1 MATTIQ
7 TIQKPTKARALDTSG
22 NNNHGQIY
30 SGRALEFDGVSDYLN
45 TVNYDLSSGSN
56 LTVAIWA
63 YSNVTDGTDRT
74 FVNQE
79 TNWRLMRTAA
89 NTVLWT
95 VATSNN
101 AWYNVT
107 MSSTDVLDNAWNRI
121 VATYDGA
128 NMKIYVNGVLSATS
142 GSITG
147 TLLNAASHTFSIGAA
162 YSSSTWS
169 EFYDGDL
176 CDVQLWNATWTAE
189 DVLYDYNNPEQLAL
203 NRGGT
208 SLTNSNLKAWYPM
221 NDGHRGQQSYIL
233 DASNTGLGDELLAD
247 TDVNDSSAWNGQN
260 ASGSSEMTFS
270 NGEAYSTGSAQWM
283 TQPNVTKHNDGY
295 MYKSVIRAKRA
306 TAGEAA
312 VLQVYHGA
320 NSTKTHTLTDDYV
333 DYTTYLANDAGSGSD
348 HFYIYNNSG
357 NIKVTSASFKKINA
371 KNHATTVFYG
381 DEKVANGDM
390 NVTDPATVTIGGVAA
405 TVHDATFDDSTSITD
420 HTDTDTNNKTIKVT
434 GDSSSQYP
442 LIRWSDGSNMGLV
455 TGRTYYVEVWVYIP
469 SSNSLID
476 KVQLKVMDNAASTE
490 LLSNVTTTTDT
501 WTKLSGTFV
510 DDDIA
515 RIDIVG
521 IDTDGSSGGA
531 QDFSSEVFYI
541 DDLSVKEVGT
551 ASGWTDADQQLNI
564 PQTALQSYN
573 QLAWFPG
580 QEGSDVTL
588 DTTIDTL
595 ATAWSFSF
603 WLFNMESGNSFDFI
617 IGAGSNRNLAVDNNS
632 NRKLYYR
639 DGDGVY
645 NALSDEVIPEGKWLH
660 IVVTAIADTSI
671 TAYING
677 EAQTTSTTM
686 AYGGSDPDTQLI
698 VDRFMEGYSAGN
710 YESRGSITEI
720 SYFANTTLNQA
731 QVNTLYND
739 GKAYDVE
746 KDTTL
751 WSACTAY
758 WRNNG
763 LAEWQDRKGTNDLNT
778 NGVTETMLITAGV
791 DGSRDSQGFLM
802 NRQRATNSLNNALG
816 TSGIKNYVEMNVGG
830 DDDLAFIGVG
840 HGFSVSVWVKKYQLS
855 SENQMIVSRNNNVD
869 GWRLQIDS
877 LNKLQFAVEE
887 NNNISTGITDSAIS
901 TDTWYHMVGTFDGDP
916 SNNGSGVVKLYINGV
931 TGGSTTNDAA
941 SNDMD
946 TAIDT
951 MYIGKHTTG
960 GDFFNG
966 EIDDLCIYNKVL
978 SQEEVTRNYN
988 AGKRSHR

>member
-30 SGRALEFDGVSDYLN
+30 SGRALEFDGVSDYLTSN
-45 TVNYDLSSGSN
+45 NMDMSGGDT
-56 LTVAIWA
+56 LTICTWV
-63 YSNVTDGTDRT
+63 YSNTTGSGDEAI
-74 FVNQE
+74 VNQE
-79 TNWRLMRTAA
+79 GNFRLIRTAA
-89 NTVLWT
+89 NELTFT

-107 MSSTDVLDNAWNRI
+107 IASSDLQDNSWNRI
-121 VATYDGA
+121 IALYDGS
-128 NMKIYVNGVLSATS
+128 NMKIYINGTLSVTS
-142 GSITG
+142 SSITG
-147 TLLNAASHTFSIGAA
+147 NILNTSAKTFDIGRTTLTSNLWNGN
-162 YSSSTWS
+162 
-169 EFYDGDL
+169 L
-176 CDVQLWNATWTAE
+176 CDLQLWNAAFTAE
-189 DVLYDYNNPEQLAL
+189 DVTYDYLNPEQLAL

-233 DASNTGLGDELLAD
+233 DASNTGLGDNVIVNGNFD
-247 TDVNDSSAWNGQN
+247 TDSDWTKGSGWSISDGKAIFSGSAFASLTPSSAPLISGKVYKITFDATVTNGSFKLQHN
-260 ASGSSEMTFS
+260 SVDIITESTSGSYTAYITSTATTFNIARAS
-270 NGEAYSTGSAQWM
+270 VGVQ
-283 TQPNVTKHNDGY
+283 NDFTIDNI
-295 MYKSVIRAKRA
+295 VIKP
-306 TAGEAA
+306 
-312 VLQVYHGA
+312 VNY
-320 NSTKTHTLTDDYV
+320 
-333 DYTTYLANDAGSGSD
+333 
-348 HFYIYNNSG
+348 
-357 NIKVTSASFKKINA
+357 

-791 DGSRDSQGFLM
+791 DGSRDSQGFIM
-802 NRQRATNSLNNALG
+802 NRQRATNSLNFNTNTLADGLEDNAEHVNVLGRIDLG
-816 TSGIKNYVEMNVGG
+816 TS
-830 DDDLAFIGVG
+830 D
-840 HGFSVSVWVKKYQLS
+840 FSISFWVYKFNDWTDQIICSQY
-855 SENQMIVSRNNNVD
+855 EDNNN
-869 GWRLQIDS
+869 R
-877 LNKLQFAVEE
+877 
-887 NNNISTGITDSAIS
+887 
-901 TDTWYHMVGTFDGDP
+901 WYIR
-916 SNNGSGVVKLYINGV
+916 GSGATAKVMIYAASGGNSVLYDSDSTSLDNSTYLENWVHIVCAVDRSAEIKWYINGANTS
-931 TGGSTTNDAA
+931 TGTVDGSGDEVSGQEGTSLTTSADFQIGRDA
-941 SNDMD
+941 N
-946 TAIDT
+946 TAFDDHHFD
-951 MYIGKHTTG
+951 GQ
-960 GDFFNG
+960 
-966 EIDDLCIYNKVL
+966 IDDLLIYSKYL
-978 SQEEVTRNYN
+978 SAAEVKRIYN